1 MGVPALV
8 ITVWAWI
15 GANDLI
21 GVKQAAACSYL
32 RLLRDRQISV
42 PLVASVVIGMVA
54 GIVYSYMALWLWQS
68 HVNVSWF
75 FSPYAAAALFS
86 ALVLTRRA
94 RNRSPRWV
102 ARCGVPVSWLVGRD
116 NGN

>member
-15 GANDLI
+15 GANHLI

-75 FSPYAAAALFS
+75 FSP
-86 ALVLTRRA
+86 
-94 RNRSPRWV
+94 
-102 ARCGVPVSWLVGRD
+102 
-116 NGN
+116 